1 MQTLQIQKLQEKIY
15 QLKEEKNAIILAH
28 NYQPFEVQQVGDFVG
43 DSLELARTVQNAH
56 DADII
61 CFCGVDFMAETASI
75 LNPDKSVL
83 LPDLSARCPM
93 AAQLPPK
100 EVIRAK
106 EEHPNIPFVA
116 YINTLAETKAECDVI
131 CTSSNAPKIAKAVA
145 KDNKVLFGPDANLGW
160 FTAQKSGVKVINYPK
175 KGYCYVHK
183 TFEIDRV
190 LDLKDSYENSVLA
203 IHPECNPE
211 LQQIADFIGSTA
223 QLIKF
228 AKETES
234 ETVII
239 ATEIGLIERLQ
250 YTLPGKKVIPALSTA
265 ICRQMKRINL
275 EKIVEVLEKENN
287 IISVPEE
294 IAEKVEKAIKK
305 MLELSS

>member
-1 MQTLQIQKLQEKIY
+1 MQTLQIQKLREKIDR
-15 QLKEEKNAIILAH
+15 LKEEKNAIILAH
-28 NYQPFEVQQVGDFVG
+28 NYQPFEVQQAGDFVG
-43 DSLELARTVQNAH
+43 DSFELARAAQNVH

-75 LNPDKSVL
+75 LNPDKTVL

-93 AAQLPPK
+93 AAQLPAK

-106 EEHPNIPFVA
+106 EEHPSIPFVA
-116 YINTLAETKAECDVI
+116 YINTLAETKAESDVL
-131 CTSSNAPKIAKAVA
+131 CTSSNAPKIVKAVA
-145 KDNKVLFGPDANLGW
+145 NDNKVLFGPDDNLAW
-160 FTAQKSGVKVINYPK
+160 FAAQKSGVEVINYPK

-183 TFEIDRV
+183 TFEIDEV

-203 IHPECNPE
+203 VHPECDPE
-211 LQQIADFIGSTA
+211 IQQIADYIGSTS

-228 AKETES
+228 AKETEI

-250 YTLPGKKVIPALSTA
+250 HELPAKKIIPALSTA
-265 ICRQMKRINL
+265 ICHQMKRINL
-275 EKIVEVLEKENN
+275 EKIVEVLEKEKN
-287 IISVPEE
+287 IISVPKE
-294 IAEKVEKAIKK
+294 IAEKAQKAVIK
-305 MLELSS
+305 MFELS